1 MLKLLTCLMKP
12 PPPRAPRPTW
22 REVARLDLAAT
33 ADDVD
38 EANPP
43 EPAPSPGCGW
53 FDSSHELQCGLAVTE
68 HLSADAVA
76 GELPLADWL
85 ELHLSGWRAPG
96 AANAAA

>member
-1 MLKLLTCLMKP
+1 MLKLLTRLMNS
-12 PPPRAPRPTW
+12 PPRRTPRPTW
-22 REVARLDLAAT
+22 REVALLDL
-33 ADDVD
+33 VD
-38 EANPP
+38 EADDA
-43 EPAPSPGCGW
+43 EARDAPAPCCGW

-68 HLSADAVA
+68 HPSADAVA